1 MFRSL
6 RLGKLNTSVIL
17 GALLLAGL
25 AAATL
30 GFQGAAADAAKRSG
44 GLNLT
49 AVETETKA
57 EAKAKAYAPRFGA
70 RVLREGMSGPDV
82 KVLKGI
88 VRSKSLLRGSGV
100 TESFDRP
107 TTSAVKN
114 FQRRTKIRRS
124 GVVNKAT
131 AKRMVR
137 SLGTA
142 GASWY
147 GPGFWGNKTACGN
160 TLRRNTMGVAH
171 KTLPC
176 GSRVLIGYKGRYVFT
191 KVIDRG
197 PFIKGR
203 AWDLT
208 LAVSDALKFT
218 PAGVDKV
225 RHAVISRKR

>member
-1 MFRSL
+1 MRHPLFV
-6 RLGKLNTSVIL
+6 GKPNKTAVLAALALTGL
-17 GALLLAGL
+17 AALLLGSSRTGDAV
-25 AAATL
+25 AAP
-30 GFQGAAADAAKRSG
+30 GG

-49 AVETETKA
+49 AAETEA
-57 EAKAKAYAPRFGA
+57 SSFAPRFGN
-70 RVLREGMSGPDV
+70 RVLREGMTGPDV

-88 VRSKSLLRGSGV
+88 VRSKALLSG
-100 TESFDRP
+100 TPLSESFDRP
-107 TTSAVKN
+107 TTTAVKS
-114 FQRRTKIRRS
+114 FQRGAKMRRS

-131 AKRMVR
+131 SKKLVR
-137 SLGTA
+137 SLRTT

-176 GSRVLIGYKGRYVFT
+176 GSKVLIGYKGRYMIT

-197 PFIKGR
+197 PYIKGR

-208 LAVSDALKFT
+208 LALSDALKFT
-218 PAGVDKV
+218 PAGVGKV
-225 RHAVISRKR
+225 RHAVISRARR